1 MLLRSMTKHVK
12 DQNWFAVAL
21 DFFIVVFGILIA
33 FQITNWSEG
42 RADAVREQE
51 TLIAILEDLKA
62 DRDTLKSGLEMAQVN
77 INASN
82 YTLTKA
88 GFDRFDK
95 LVLPLTNLNN
105 IGGGE
110 MKVPVPQAIPETQK
124 SQLWKLITLHYYPRQ
139 NDAAWRSLVSAGN
152 LNIIKNGDMVHDLQR
167 YATLWSSLEGSTD
180 TTYLPLRNQTVF
192 TGQEFGLSPFSH
204 IPEQDL
210 LIYLQENP
218 KLLGAMR
225 TLLEYTV
232 LHQRQIENVDK
243 AVASLIEQIE
253 GEIKP

>member
-1 MLLRSMTKHVK
+1 MILRRMTKHTK

-21 DFFIVVFGILIA
+21 DFIIVVVGILLA

-51 TLIAILEDLKA
+51 TLIAILEDLRA

-82 YTLTKA
+82 YALTIA
-88 GFDRFDK
+88 GFERIDK
-95 LVLPLTNLNN
+95 LVLPVANLNN

-124 SQLWKLITLHYYPRQ
+124 SQLWKLIALHYYPRQ
-139 NDAAWRSLVSAGN
+139 NDAAWKSLVSAGN
-152 LNIIKNGDMVHDLQR
+152 LNVIKNGDLVHELQR
-167 YATLWSSLEGSTD
+167 YASLWSSLEGSTD
-180 TTYLPLRNQTVF
+180 KTHLSLRNQTVF
-192 TGQEFGLSPFSH
+192 TGQELGLSPFSH
-204 IPEQDL
+204 IPEEDL
-210 LIYLQENP
+210 IIYLQENP
-218 KLLGAMR
+218 KLVGAMR

-243 AVASLIEQIE
+243 AAAALIEQIE
-253 GEIKP
+253 EEIKP